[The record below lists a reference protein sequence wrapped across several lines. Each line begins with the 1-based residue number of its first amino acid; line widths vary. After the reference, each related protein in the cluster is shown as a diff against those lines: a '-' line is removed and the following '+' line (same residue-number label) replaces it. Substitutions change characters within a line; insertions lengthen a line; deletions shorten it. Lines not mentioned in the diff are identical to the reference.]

1 MSTERI
7 VVHQR
12 IAGEFTTLLKTTI
25 EEMHGQ
31 GSGPAPTVVAVTNL
45 QKTKLLVDSALASGA
60 TLLTGSAKLESP
72 TSMRPVVVQNVTKEM
87 DLYYTES
94 FGPSVSL
101 IVVNSEKEA
110 IAVANDTEYGLS
122 AAVFTRDLSTGLRV
136 ARQIESG

>member
-7 VVHQR
+7 VVQER
-12 IAGEFTTLLKTTI
+12 IAGEFTALLKAAI

-31 GSGPAPTVVAVTNL
+31 SSGPAPTVVTITNL
-45 QKTKLLVDSALASGA
+45 QKTKSLVDSALASGA
-60 TLLTGSAKLESP
+60 TLLTGSAELETP

-101 IVVNSEKEA
+101 IVVKTEEEA
-110 IAVANDTEYGLS
+110 VEVANDTEYGLA
-122 AAVFTRDLSTGLRV
+122 AAVFTRDLATGLRI